1 MEPKEKLKTLPELP
15 LKLIFND
22 LSFQDIMN
30 LVKTPKQNNQLDQ
43 NKKNKTHMVNDL
55 LPRGTKSN
63 PITID

>member
-30 LVKTPKQNNQLDQ
+30 LVKILV
-43 NKKNKTHMVNDL
+43 KNLKNFIKCLV
-55 LPRGTKSN
+55 
-63 PITID
+63 